1 MELIENCACVFSN
14 MFCTTEAVRKN
25 FQWVLV
31 AITVA
36 GSLIK
41 EVQLLPDSYFN
52 YKRNVLNVYFVKL
65 AWGWTLCILL
75 PFIALSNFCVSRDIK
90 IVLKRSSTLV
100 VGTAV
105 WYAFTWLFFYI
116 EDLTGSCFESATMT
130 AVKSEY
136 GNRAACRKSGYF
148 WHGFDISGHSF
159 LLSYCALMIFE
170 EIAVTKEVKQMKSNI
185 HPLMNNIINVLFIAL
200 NFLVIIWV
208 WMFICTSVYF
218 HDPLHKILG
227 TASGVLSWYTT
238 YKQWYLKP
246 FSPGLPPK
254 IRNLKEKV

>member
-130 AVKSEY
+130 AVKTLSWL
-136 GNRAACRKSGYF
+136 RRKIPTGGDCHEVWVKKGSRHRSYAKDPGQVLRLSYR
-148 WHGFDISGHSF
+148 HSNDFDI
-159 LLSYCALMIFE
+159 LE
-170 EIAVTKEVKQMKSNI
+170 Q
-185 HPLMNNIINVLFIAL
+185 
-200 NFLVIIWV
+200 
-208 WMFICTSVYF
+208 
-218 HDPLHKILG
+218 
-227 TASGVLSWYTT
+227 
-238 YKQWYLKP
+238 
-246 FSPGLPPK
+246 
-254 IRNLKEKV
+254 